1 MFHALSIL
9 MLATAPATAPAVGDS
24 LFAHLTD
31 IHAVRLTAPITI
43 DGVLNEPVWHQA
55 EPVTNFIQSDP
66 VQGAAP
72 SQKTEVRVAYDDKAF
87 YIGARMWDTAPD
99 SIIARLVRRDVWV
112 ASDRFAIFVDPFHDR
127 RTGYY
132 FEVNAAGT
140 LYDGTLF
147 NCDWDES
154 SWDGVWEGKAKRDDK
169 GWTVE
174 VRIPFSQLR
183 FRKEERYLWGI
194 NFRREIP
201 RHNESDWV
209 VFVPRNQSG
218 FVSRFPSL
226 TGIEHVTPGRY
237 LEVLPY
243 VTSKAE
249 YLVHGQGDPFNDGSV
264 YTPMNSAATSAPGS
278 AATSR

>member
-169 GWTVE
+169 AGPSRCGFRSRSCASARRSAICGAST
-174 VRIPFSQLR
+174 SAGR
-183 FRKEERYLWGI
+183 FRATTNPTGWCSYRGT
-194 NFRREIP
+194 RAA
-201 RHNESDWV
+201 S
-209 VFVPRNQSG
+209 
-218 FVSRFPSL
+218 SR
-226 TGIEHVTPGRY
+226 
-237 LEVLPY
+237 
-243 VTSKAE
+243 A
-249 YLVHGQGDPFNDGSV
+249 
-264 YTPMNSAATSAPGS
+264 
-278 AATSR
+278 SRA